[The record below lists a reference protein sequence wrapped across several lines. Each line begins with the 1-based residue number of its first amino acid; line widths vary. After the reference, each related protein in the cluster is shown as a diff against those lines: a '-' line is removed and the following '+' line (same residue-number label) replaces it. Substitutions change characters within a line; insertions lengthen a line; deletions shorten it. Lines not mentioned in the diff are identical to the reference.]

1 MTPPKRA
8 PPSPAEPRGT
18 ARRGELAAVADEAV
32 VARVLGGDRG
42 AFSELVRRY
51 HGSMLR
57 LALTFVRDKA
67 TAEEVVQDTWLGV
80 LDGLGGFEWRAS
92 LKTWIFRILA
102 NRAKTRR
109 AREAR
114 SMPFS
119 ALSEEEGGGVDP
131 ARFDTKG
138 MWQDPP
144 QAWAAQTPEELLRR
158 EEAVRVM
165 EGVVA
170 GLSEGQRAVITLRD
184 LEGVG
189 PEETCN
195 LLGIT
200 MTNQRVLLHRART
213 KVREALERHLRGAES
228 C

>member
-1 MTPPKRA
+1 MTQSGTDETELIAALRRGDREAFAKLVDEL
-8 PPSPAEPRGT
+8 SPA
-18 ARRGELAAVADEAV
+18 L
-32 VARVLGGDRG
+32 
-42 AFSELVRRY
+42 
-51 HGSMLR
+51 LR
-57 LALTFVRDKA
+57 LAMAHVPSRA
-67 TAEEVVQDTWLGV
+67 VAEEVVQDTWLGV
-80 LDGLGGFEWRAS
+80 LDGLAGFEGRAA

-102 NRAKTRR
+102 NRAKTRG

-114 SMPFS
+114 SVPFS
-119 ALSEEEGGGVDP
+119 ALSDGDGSEGGEAGVDP

-144 QAWAAQTPEELLRR
+144 HAWAAQTPEELLRR
-158 EEAVRVM
+158 EEAVKVM
-165 EGVVA
+165 EDVVA
-170 GLSEGQRAVITLRD
+170 ALPKGQRAVITLRD

-213 KVREALERHLRGAES
+213 KVREALERHLRGA
-228 C
+228 